1 MFDFLV
7 INGMICEIARVCVAK
22 LKSKG
27 ANDMKRRLTL
37 MVALAALTM
46 AAFGAPNDLGK
57 SLVLYSTMTENDI
70 NNLLTGFNKKY
81 PEIKVEVVNGSAGEL
96 VARIRAE
103 KNNPQGDLM
112 WGGLANSDG
121 DENSDI
127 FEHWLS
133 DYENEV
139 MSDYRS
145 NNGFYNLDHLSTPV
159 LCINT
164 DLEKKLGLKIT
175 GYSDLLSPALKG
187 KIVFSDPNSSS
198 AAWNN
203 LSNIMAVFGYDSKE
217 SWDYIQALM
226 KNGLV
231 ISTSSSV
238 CFKSVQSGEY
248 VVGLTYEDGASTLL
262 KSGAKNIRMVYPK
275 EGVSASAFGCAIIK
289 GASHMNAAKAMV
301 NYLMSAEGQSVLGNV
316 GTIRFTNPKAKYSVT
331 YLPPTSEIKWI
342 KRDVNWLI
350 KNKEMVL
357 EKWNKLFASIHG

>member
-1 MFDFLV
+1 MKK
-7 INGMICEIARVCVAK
+7 CV
-22 LKSKG
+22 L
-27 ANDMKRRLTL
+27 LL
-37 MVALAALTM
+37 VALAALSGM
-46 AAFGAPNDLGK
+46 VFAASNDLGK

-81 PEIKVEVVNGSAGEL
+81 PGIAVEVVNGSAGEL

-112 WGGLANSDG
+112 WGGLANTDG
-121 DENSDI
+121 DANADI

-133 DYENEV
+133 QFEGEI

-159 LCINT
+159 FCINT
-164 DLEKKLGLKIT
+164 DLEKKLGLKIA
-175 GYSDLLSPALKG
+175 GYADLLNPALKG
-187 KIVFSDPNSSS
+187 KIVLSDPNSSS

-203 LSNIMAVFGYDSKE
+203 LSNIMAVYGYDSKE
-217 SWDYIQALM
+217 SWDYLKALM
-226 KNGLV
+226 NNGLI

-238 CFKSVQSGEY
+238 CFKSVQTGEY

-275 EGVSASAFGCAIIK
+275 DGVSASAFGCAVIK
-289 GASHMNAAKAMV
+289 NAPHMNAAKAMV
-301 NYLMSAEGQSVLGNV
+301 DYLMSADGQSILGNV
-316 GTIRFTNPKAKYSVT
+316 GTIRFTNLKAKYST
-331 YLPPTSEIKWI
+331 SYLPPSSEIKWI

-350 KNKEMVL
+350 ANKEKIL
-357 EKWNKLFASIHG
+357 DKWKTLYNSTH

>member
-1 MFDFLV
+1 MDDDTGV
-7 INGMICEIARVCVAK
+7 SGKDNYG
-22 LKSKG
+22 KG
-27 ANDMKRRLTL
+27 AKDMKRRLIC
-37 MVALAALTM
+37 MVAFVVLAAI
-46 AAFGAPNDLGK
+46 AFGATNDLGK

-70 NNLLTGFNKKY
+70 NNLLSGFNEKY
-81 PEIKVEVVNGSAGEL
+81 PGINVEVVNGSAGEL

-112 WGGLANSDG
+112 WGGLANTDG
-121 DENSDI
+121 EANSEI

-133 DYENEV
+133 EYENEV
-139 MSDYRS
+139 MPDYRS

-175 GYSDLLSPALKG
+175 GYSDLLNPALKG
-187 KIVFSDPNSSS
+187 KIVLSDPNSSS

-203 LSNIMAVFGYDSKE
+203 LSNIMAVFGYDSKA
-217 SWDYIQALM
+217 SWDYIKGLM
-226 KNGLV
+226 SNGLI

-275 EGVSASAFGCAIIK
+275 EGVSASAFGCAVIK
-289 GASHMNAAKAMV
+289 GAPHEKAAKAMV
-301 NYLMSAEGQSVLGNV
+301 NYLMSAEGQSILGNV
-316 GTIRFTNPKAKYSVT
+316 GTIRFTNQKAKYSVT
-331 YLPPTSEIKWI
+331 YLPPSSEIKWI

-350 KNKEMVL
+350 SNKEKVL
-357 EKWNKLFASIHG
+357 EEWNKLYNSIHG